1 MSDRRIPNQSQVE
14 AALLRIPTYQLRRV
28 FYGGLTNPHW
38 VRPLMEAGAFSSPPE
53 PTVTDDRYI
62 QDTYW
67 PELDYLT
74 RVAPEAPEAVVDVLL
89 ALESSTNAWV
99 RRATFEIGAAIPAAE
114 GTRLIPLLRA
124 WQPTGFGWRT
134 DPRTMVSFAARLLNG
149 GARKEGRWLANALFK
164 PTPPPDD
171 PNRIRSPR
179 FGLED
184 YWFEEELPKIV
195 PALGEDALKALTGWL
210 ADYLRA
216 AGLVSEEHDI
226 SGMTR
231 PSIRDRGDSHRDPE
245 NALVEAIRD
254 LAVGAVLV
262 DADDT
267 VQILL
272 RHQSVL
278 HRKIAMFVIA
288 ETIRVA
294 TSGGADPSQLLPTAI
309 RLLSDPESDDEHLRI
324 EYADLAQAVS
334 QVDPDAVSV
343 IGPFLDRA
351 YEVDL
356 DRMREAARDGRLVG
370 EGEEDFRDRA
380 DSYRHSWLAAIGT
393 SALPPDL
400 QAELEEFDIRRGQ
413 IDNPLA
419 PLGVVTTWTGPNAHT
434 SQEEMG
440 RMTPAQLV
448 AHLASWHDDGDIW
461 GPRPSHEGQ
470 GRELAGLL
478 TAAPMALTG
487 VPNLVDKLRPT
498 YLRAILEGW
507 EAAIKADLELD
518 WEQATRLID
527 DVLSHPMDSP
537 YDIEGSE
544 FDDDRDFR
552 ATKKA
557 VIGLLEELLK
567 HRDSDPVPV
576 EFRRR
581 FAQLLIK
588 APSDEAWD
596 SYDSFEPRGD
606 WDALTLSLNYEWPKR
621 IRALIFA
628 ATAEPDPSWKG
639 DALKALEYELTRDD
653 RHGAGDAALGEGFG
667 RLLAR
672 AGFWLSPRI
681 EAMVGSQHGLTRRQQ
696 ITLTTILATHRYH
709 PELFDALRSAMLGA
723 ISVGEALVAGWE
735 GGSKPLPRLGE
746 WLIDAVILGHK
757 SFDDPEVK
765 KFFAET
771 PASVRGDALG
781 KVAWRLLHANSV
793 DDTIRDQ
800 FGDIWDDRLAHVQ
813 THPEDSA
820 ELSGIF
826 WLAKAVAFSPEW
838 WLPRLR
844 AALTLAPE
852 IANERYMLGKEL
864 AAASAEQP
872 REALEVLRLLLD
884 ERHGSGLTAF
894 DLTMRAVPTVIA
906 NALRSGDD
914 ALVRDAETYMNE
926 LGARGS
932 VNLDKEVQSM
942 LDGTAATGEYDDE

>member
-1 MSDRRIPNQSQVE
+1 MSDQRIPNQSQVE

-38 VRPLMEAGAFSSPPE
+38 VLPLMEAGAFSSPPE
-53 PTVTDDRYI
+53 PTVTDDGYI

-74 RVAPEAPEAVVDVLL
+74 CVAPEAPEAVVDVLL

-124 WQPTGFGWRT
+124 WHPTGFGWRT
-134 DPRTMVSFAARLLNG
+134 DPRTMVSFAARLLNSN
-149 GARKEGRWLANALFK
+149 ARKEGRWLANALFK
-164 PTPPPDD
+164 PTPLADD
-171 PNRIRSPR
+171 PNRLRSPR

-195 PALGEDALKALTGWL
+195 PALGEDALKALSGWL
-210 ADYLRA
+210 TDYLRA
-216 AGLVSEEHDI
+216 VGLFSDEHDI

-254 LAVGAVLV
+254 LAARAVWV

-272 RHQSVL
+272 RHRSVL
-278 HRKIAMFVIA
+278 HRKIAMFAIA
-288 ETIRVA
+288 EAVRVSA
-294 TSGGADPSQLLPTAI
+294 GSGVNPNQLLPAAI
-309 RLLSDPESDDEHLRI
+309 HLLSDPESDDEHLRI
-324 EYADLAQAVS
+324 EYAELAQAMS
-334 QVDPDAVSV
+334 QVNPDAVSV

-356 DRMREAARDGRLVG
+356 ERMREAARDGRLVG
-370 EGEEDFRDRA
+370 EHEEDFRDRA

-393 SALPPDL
+393 SALPPTL
-400 QAELEEFDIRRGQ
+400 QVELEELDTRRGQ
-413 IDNPLA
+413 IDNPLV
-419 PLGVVTTWTGPNAHT
+419 PLGIVTTWTGPNSHT

-487 VPNLVDKLRPT
+487 VPDLVDKLRPT
-498 YLRAILEGW
+498 YLRAILEGL
-507 EAAIKADLELD
+507 EAAVKADLELD
-518 WEQATRLID
+518 WEQATSLID
-527 DVLSHPMDSP
+527 DVLIHPMESP
-537 YDIEGSE
+537 YNIEGSD

-557 VIGLLEELLK
+557 AIGLLEELIK
-567 HRDSDPVPV
+567 HRDLDPVPLG
-576 EFRRR
+576 FRRR
-581 FAQLLIK
+581 FAQLLIN
-588 APSDEAWD
+588 APSDDAWN
-596 SYDSFEPRGD
+596 SYDSFEPQGD
-606 WDALTLSLNYEWPKR
+606 WDPLTLSLNYEWPKR

-639 DALKALEYELTRDD
+639 DALKALAYELTRDD

-672 AGFWLSPRI
+672 AGFWLDLRI
-681 EAMVGSQHGLTRRQQ
+681 EAMIGSHHGLTRRQQ
-696 ITLTTILATHRYH
+696 ITLTTILSTHRYH
-709 PELFDALRSAMLGA
+709 PELFDALQSAVLGA
-723 ISVGEALVAGWE
+723 ISVGEALVAGWD
-735 GGSKPLPRLGE
+735 GDSKPLPRLGE

-771 PASVRGDALG
+771 PARVRGDALG
-781 KVAWRLLHANSV
+781 KVAWRFLHATSV
-793 DDTIRDQ
+793 DDTIRDR
-800 FGDIWDDRLAHVQ
+800 FGGIWDNRLAHVHA
-813 THPEDSA
+813 HPEDSA

-826 WLAKAVAFSPEW
+826 WLAKAAAFPPEW

-844 AALTLAPE
+844 AALALAPE

-864 AAASAEQP
+864 AAASAENP
-872 REALEVLRLLLD
+872 REALEVLKVLLD
-884 ERHGSGLTAF
+884 ERHGSGLTTF
-894 DLTMRAVPTVIA
+894 DLSMRAVPSVIA

-914 ALVRDAETYMNE
+914 TLMRDAETYMNE

-932 VNLDKEVQSM
+932 LDLDKEVRSL
-942 LDGTAATGEYDDE
+942 LDGTAATGEFEDE

>member
-1 MSDRRIPNQSQVE
+1 MNDQRIPNQSQVE

-28 FYGGLTNPHW
+28 FYGGLTNPKW

-53 PTVTDDRYI
+53 PTVTDDGYI

-67 PELDYLT
+67 PELDYLM

-89 ALESSTNAWV
+89 ELESSTNAWV
-99 RRATFEIGAAIPAAE
+99 RRATFEIGAAIPGAE
-114 GTRLIPLLRA
+114 GARLIRLLRI
-124 WQPTGFGWRT
+124 WQPAGFGWRT
-134 DPRTMVSFAARLLNG
+134 DPRAMVSFAARLLNE

-164 PTPPPDD
+164 PTPPSDD
-171 PNRIRSPR
+171 PNRIRSPK
-179 FGLED
+179 FGIED
-184 YWFEEELPKIV
+184 YWFEEELPRIV

-216 AGLVSEEHDI
+216 AGYFIEEHDI

-245 NALVEAIRD
+245 NALVETIRD

-262 DADDT
+262 DADST
-267 VQILL
+267 VHILL
-272 RHQSVL
+272 RHRSVL

-288 ETIRVA
+288 EAIRVA
-294 TSGGADPSQLLPTAI
+294 AANGANPYQVVPAAI
-309 RLLSDPESDDEHLRI
+309 RVISDRESDDEHLRI
-324 EYADLAQAVS
+324 EYAELAQAVS
-334 QVDPDAVSV
+334 SVDPDAVSV

-356 DRMREAARDGRLVG
+356 DRMRAAARDGRLVG
-370 EGEEDFRDRA
+370 EHEEEFRDRA

-393 SALPPDL
+393 SALPPNL
-400 QAELEEFDIRRGQ
+400 QDELKELDTRRGQ
-413 IDNPLA
+413 IDNPLV

-434 SQEEMG
+434 SQETMG
-440 RMTPAQLV
+440 RMTPSQLV

-470 GRELAGLL
+470 GREVAGLL
-478 TAAPMALTG
+478 TAAPMALSG
-487 VPNLVDKLRPT
+487 VQGLGEKLRPT

-527 DVLSHPMDSP
+527 DVLIHPMDSQ
-537 YDIEGSE
+537 YKIEGSE

-557 VIGLLEELLK
+557 AIGLLEELVK
-567 HRDSDPVPV
+567 HRDSDPVPG
-576 EFRRR
+576 EYRSK
-581 FAQLLIK
+581 FAQLLID
-588 APSDEAWD
+588 APSDDAWD
-596 SYDSFEPRGD
+596 SYDSFEPQGD
-606 WDALTLSLNYEWPKR
+606 WDALTLSLNYEWPMR

-628 ATAEPDPSWKG
+628 ATAEPDQSWKS

-653 RHGAGDAALGEGFG
+653 RHGAGDAALGEGFS
-667 RLLAR
+667 RLLTR
-672 AGFWLSPRI
+672 AGFWLGPRI
-681 EAMVGSQHGLTRRQQ
+681 EAMVGSNGGLTRRQQ
-696 ITLTTILATHRYH
+696 ITLTTVLATNRYH
-709 PELFDALRSAMLGA
+709 PELFVVLRSAMLGA
-723 ISVGEALVAGWE
+723 ISVGEGLVAGWE
-735 GGSKPLPRLGE
+735 GSSKPLPRLGE
-746 WLIDAVILGHK
+746 WLIDAVILGHE
-757 SFDDPEVK
+757 SFDDSEVK
-765 KFFAET
+765 KFFVET

-781 KVAWRLLHANSV
+781 KVAWRFLHATTV
-793 DDTIRDQ
+793 DDTIRDR
-800 FGDIWDDRLAHVQ
+800 FGDIWDNRLAHVR

-826 WLAKAVAFSPEW
+826 WLAKAAAFSSEW

-844 AALTLAPE
+844 AALALAPE

-864 AAASAEQP
+864 AAASAEHP
-872 REALEVLRLLLD
+872 RETLEILKLLLD
-884 ERHGSGLTAF
+884 ERHGSRLTEF
-894 DLTMRAVPTVIA
+894 DLSIRAVPAVIA

-914 ALVRDAETYMNE
+914 TLIRDAEAYMNE

-932 VNLDKEVQSM
+932 VNLDKEVRSM
-942 LDGTAATGEYDDE
+942 LDGTAGTGEYDDE